1 MAQQPT
7 PQPTARSSS
16 TPYLLVGA
24 LALVA
29 AGVYFNL
36 KGNDDDAKSGS
47 AGASARASGEDGASA
62 SSGAGSSSRTRKDE
76 DPNAPRPRV
85 RVTPEKIELGR
96 VTQCGEPSVA
106 EVTLINESKV
116 AVKVDGWVATCG
128 CVSVLAEPG
137 FTLEPGTSR
146 ALPVRVDPSGVGG
159 KSQRVDFRLDGN
171 ALGGRVRIDYDVY
184 SPIRTMP
191 SMATRPEKGTELLLE
206 LERATPEGEHIATPF
221 EVLAVLPPIGRP
233 WKAAEGEPPL
243 EAGWGGVIVD
253 FAAVDELAADPAS
266 RSDPAFEW
274 RGDGVDARWKTFEF
288 VIRTDDS
295 VCGEMRVRLR
305 NG

>member
-1 MAQQPT
+1 MVA
-7 PQPTARSSS
+7 
-16 TPYLLVGA
+16 A

-36 KGNDDDAKSGS
+36 KRGDGDANSGS
-47 AGASARASGEDGASA
+47 AGASGRLSDDEATGDSAPSGRA
-62 SSGAGSSSRTRKDE
+62 AGGRKDE

-85 RVTPEKIELGR
+85 RITPEKLELGR
-96 VTQCGEPSVA
+96 VTQCGEPTVA

-116 AVKVDGWVATCG
+116 EAKVDGWVATCG
-128 CVSVLAEPG
+128 CIAVLAEPG
-137 FTLEPGTSR
+137 FTLEPGASR
-146 ALPVRVDPSGVGG
+146 TLPIRVDPAGVGG
-159 KSQRVDFRLDGN
+159 KSQRIDFRLNGN

-184 SPIRTMP
+184 SPIRSMP
-191 SMATRPEKGTELLLE
+191 SMAIRPEKGTELLLE

-221 EVLAVLPPIGRP
+221 EVVAVIPPIGRP

-243 EAGWGGVIVD
+243 EPGWGGVIVD

-266 RSDPAFEW
+266 RTDPAFEW
-274 RGDGVDARWKTFEF
+274 RGDGADARWKTFEF
-288 VIRTDDS
+288 LIRTDDS
-295 VCGEMRVRLR
+295 VCGAIRVRLR

>member
-1 MAQQPT
+1 
-7 PQPTARSSS
+7 
-16 TPYLLVGA
+16 
-24 LALVA
+24 
-29 AGVYFNL
+29 
-36 KGNDDDAKSGS
+36 
-47 AGASARASGEDGASA
+47 
-62 SSGAGSSSRTRKDE
+62 
-76 DPNAPRPRV
+76 
-85 RVTPEKIELGR
+85 
-96 VTQCGEPSVA
+96 
-106 EVTLINESKV
+106 
-116 AVKVDGWVATCG
+116 
-128 CVSVLAEPG
+128 
-137 FTLEPGTSR
+137 
-146 ALPVRVDPSGVGG
+146 
-159 KSQRVDFRLDGN
+159 
-171 ALGGRVRIDYDVY
+171 VRIDYDVY

-191 SMATRPEKGTELLLE
+191 SMAIRPEKGTELLLE